1 MAMDILDLIKKRRA
15 RKAFSNKEIEQD
27 KIDILLEAF
36 RWAPSS
42 RNNQPWK
49 IIVVNERNIL
59 NKLFHAFSYGNQ
71 LWIANVPLFFV
82 IISKPGL
89 DDIKEQK
96 EYYLFDCGLA
106 TENVLLTATSLGLAS
121 NPMIGWDEQK
131 VGQVLSIPSD
141 WKVIVLI
148 ALGYEGNLQDLPE
161 EARAK
166 DQRLRIRK
174 EFKEFV
180 SYNKFS

>member
-1 MAMDILDLIKKRRA
+1 MDILEIIKKRKA
-15 RKAFSNKEIEQD
+15 RKAFSNKEVEEE
-27 KIDILLEAF
+27 KIRKLLEAF

-49 IIVVNERNIL
+49 IIVVNERNVL
-59 NKLFHAFSYGNQ
+59 DKLFHAFSPGNQ

-82 IISKPGL
+82 VVSKQDL

-121 NPMIGWDEQK
+121 NPMIGWDENL
-131 VGQVLSIPSD
+131 VREVLQIPD
-141 WKVIVLI
+141 NWKVVVLI

-166 DQRLRIRK
+166 DQRLRTRK
-174 EFKEFV
+174 ALKEFV
-180 SYNKFS
+180 SHNKYG